1 MTRVR
6 ERRGNAGSCFLF
18 SFEEVLLRE
27 APNYPLS
34 FRGATTVASPESIVS
49 HECWEKWIPGSL
61 VLLAPR
67 NDDADDRVTRGHAPR
82 MRGLQYSS
90 GISVNVTVSGILGR
104 PIKSGNDIE

>member
-49 HECWEKWIPGSL
+49 HDAGRNGFRVRSFTR
-61 VLLAPR
+61 AP
-67 NDDADDRVTRGHAPR
+67 
-82 MRGLQYSS
+82 
-90 GISVNVTVSGILGR
+90 
-104 PIKSGNDIE
+104 E